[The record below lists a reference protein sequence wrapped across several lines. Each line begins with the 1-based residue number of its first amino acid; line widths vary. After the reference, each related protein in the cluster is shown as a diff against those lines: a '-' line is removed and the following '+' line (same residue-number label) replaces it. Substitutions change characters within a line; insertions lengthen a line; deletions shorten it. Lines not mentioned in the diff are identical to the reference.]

1 MRDLGVGR
9 ARLTLTG
16 AGGGTFGVARD
27 DGLDGAGAGARWA
40 TFAGL
45 LKINQCYLIFFVE
58 VLQKTRLIALPA

>member
-16 AGGGTFGVARD
+16 AGRSERARD

>member
-1 MRDLGVGR
+1 MT
-9 ARLTLTG
+9 A
-16 AGGGTFGVARD
+16 A
-27 DGLDGAGAGARWA
+27 LDGAGAGARWA

>member
-16 AGGGTFGVARD
+16 AGRSESLRD